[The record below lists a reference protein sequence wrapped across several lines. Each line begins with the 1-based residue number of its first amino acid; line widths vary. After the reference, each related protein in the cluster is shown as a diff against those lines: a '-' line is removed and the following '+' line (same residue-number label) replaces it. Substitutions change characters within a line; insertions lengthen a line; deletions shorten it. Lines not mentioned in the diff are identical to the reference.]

1 MMILG
6 LNTLGIIIET
16 GLGIWIFS
24 KAFPRR
30 AEDEWGWEEVVNE
43 AVLHL
48 CIWLIIFHNFVD
60 VWPIGLKILFV
71 SSWLILLF
79 VYRQVI
85 IKQCLIPEFYRKLIN
100 GVILIFEFFA
110 MAGIL
115 AWNYWLGYISLP
127 MVWTANIM
135 LPFFYVKYSKC
146 KFFQAY
152 LWEVLYLVVIQIV
165 KCAFMFYEGAAE
177 HQTMLIM
184 NRDGGMHTYSAVLF
198 PLIVYAFIFI
208 LVKSF
213 SVYDILSE
221 ILEAHKWF
229 VLSMTIFINVIL
241 YYFTDMIGSNRIN
254 VHAAQIIASI
264 AVIMVFAIFVLLIT
278 LFKKSLLAE
287 QRLLSVRN
295 SAIEQQYQEL
305 RKAYEQNRCLVH
317 DEKHRMQ
324 YIGECL
330 ENGDLERARDFI
342 KKSCGDMQSEK
353 HRLWTGLSSLD
364 FIINMKNV
372 YIEEY
377 RIDFRLQAK
386 LSSIP
391 ILEEDFVVLL
401 GNLLDNAI
409 EATIKCPE
417 GRRSIELHLNQ
428 INDMFLLLLKNTSTV
443 APMKRKTKF
452 VTTKK
457 DTSAHGYGIESVKHI
472 VEKYKGEIDFDY
484 DEVMFQV
491 RINMTTD

>member
-30 AEDEWGWEEVVNE
+30 AEDEWGWKEVVNE
-43 AVLHL
+43 GILHFG
-48 CIWLIIFHNFVD
+48 IWLIILYNFVD
-60 VWPIGLKILFV
+60 AWSTGLKTLFM
-71 SSWLILLF
+71 SFWLILLF
-79 VYRQVI
+79 VYRQII
-85 IKQCLIPEFYRKLIN
+85 IKQCLIPKFYRRAIDSI
-100 GVILIFEFFA
+100 ILIFEFFTVV
-110 MAGIL
+110 GIL

-198 PLIVYAFIFI
+198 SLIVYVFIFI

-213 SVYDILSE
+213 FVYDILAE
-221 ILEAHKWF
+221 ILETHKWF
-229 VLSMTIFINVIL
+229 VLSMAILINVIL

-254 VHAAQIIASI
+254 VQAAQIIASI

-353 HRLWTGLSSLD
+353 HRLWTGISSLD

-377 RIDFRLQAK
+377 KIDFQLQAK

-417 GRRSIELHLNQ
+417 GRRAIELHLNQ
-428 INDMFLLLLKNTSTV
+428 VNDMFLLLLKNTSTV

-452 VTTKK
+452 VTTTK
-457 DTSAHGYGIESVKHI
+457 DTSAHGYGIKSVKRI
-472 VEKYKGEIDFDY
+472 VEKYQGEIDFDY
-484 DEVMFQV
+484 DEMTFQV
-491 RINMTTD
+491 RINITMD

>member
-30 AEDEWGWEEVVNE
+30 AEDEWGWKEVVNE
-43 AVLHL
+43 GILHFE
-48 CIWLIIFHNFVD
+48 IWIIILHNFVD
-60 VWPIGLKILFV
+60 VWSIGLKYLFV
-71 SSWLILLF
+71 SLWLALLF

-85 IKQCLIPEFYRKLIN
+85 IKQCLIPVFYRKGIN
-100 GVILIFEFFA
+100 RVLLAFEFFT
-110 MAGIL
+110 MIGIL

-127 MVWTANIM
+127 MVWTANMM
-135 LPFFYVKYSKC
+135 LPFFYKKYSRC

-184 NRDGGMHTYSAVLF
+184 NRNGGMHTYSAVLF
-198 PLIVYAFIFI
+198 PIIVYAFIFI

-213 SVYDILSE
+213 SIYDILAE
-221 ILEAHKWF
+221 ILNVHRWI
-229 VLSMTIFINVIL
+229 VLSMVIFINVIL
-241 YYFTDMIGSNRIN
+241 YYFTDIIGTNRIN
-254 VHAAQIIASI
+254 VHAAQIIESI
-264 AVIMVFAIFVLLIT
+264 AVIMAFVIFVLLIT
-278 LFKKSLLAE
+278 LFKKSMLAE

-342 KKSCGDMQSEK
+342 KKSCGEMQSEK

-364 FIINMKNV
+364 FIINTKNV

-377 RIDFRLQAK
+377 KIDFQLQAK

-391 ILEEDFVVLL
+391 IQEEGFVVLL

-417 GRRSIELHLNQ
+417 DRRSIKLHLSQ
-428 INDMFLLLLKNTSTV
+428 INNMFLLLLKNTSTAV
-443 APMKRKTKF
+443 PMKRKMKF
-452 VTTKK
+452 VTTKT

-472 VEKYKGEIDFDY
+472 VEKYQGEINFDY

-491 RINMTTD
+491 RIHMTTD

>member
-1 MMILG
+1 M
-6 LNTLGIIIET
+6 
-16 GLGIWIFS
+16 
-24 KAFPRR
+24 
-30 AEDEWGWEEVVNE
+30 
-43 AVLHL
+43 
-48 CIWLIIFHNFVD
+48 
-60 VWPIGLKILFV
+60 
-71 SSWLILLF
+71 
-79 VYRQVI
+79 
-85 IKQCLIPEFYRKLIN
+85 
-100 GVILIFEFFA
+100 
-110 MAGIL
+110 
-115 AWNYWLGYISLP
+115 
-127 MVWTANIM
+127 
-135 LPFFYVKYSKC
+135 
-146 KFFQAY
+146 
-152 LWEVLYLVVIQIV
+152 
-165 KCAFMFYEGAAE
+165 
-177 HQTMLIM
+177 
-184 NRDGGMHTYSAVLF
+184 
-198 PLIVYAFIFI
+198 
-208 LVKSF
+208 
-213 SVYDILSE
+213 
-221 ILEAHKWF
+221 
-229 VLSMTIFINVIL
+229 LSMAILINVIL

-254 VHAAQIIASI
+254 VQAAQIIASI

-353 HRLWTGLSSLD
+353 HRLWTGISSLD

-377 RIDFRLQAK
+377 KIDFQLQAK

-417 GRRSIELHLNQ
+417 GRRAIELHLNQ
-428 INDMFLLLLKNTSTV
+428 VNDMFLLLLKNTSTV

-457 DTSAHGYGIESVKHI
+457 DTSAHGYGIKSVKRI
-472 VEKYKGEIDFDY
+472 VEKYQGEIDFDY
-484 DEVMFQV
+484 DEMTFQV
-491 RINMTTD
+491 RINITMD